1 MLSLTVGGDDYIYEK
16 NGFLGDINCILRP
29 IHRGILQFVGFDVLE
44 PHISYASVHMSN
56 DERIEV
62 LKKFSGICDNLIS
75 DNGEIKMK
83 VKKCDFPDDSK
94 IVNESITADFND
106 SYSVITV
113 NNELD
118 PLQIYLLMVN
128 NTPVWINSLLSIRNK
143 IIKLLGLKDVGQLGG
158 VDYINH
164 SDADELTGAKLDIFT
179 IESFS
184 ENEMILILNDRH
196 LNIKM
201 SILKR
206 KYADKTEVIVS
217 TIVNFNNKLGSV
229 YMFIISPFH
238 RLVMMR
244 LMNNVLNKN
253 TNQKST

>member
-1 MLSLTVGGDDYIYEK
+1 
-16 NGFLGDINCILRP
+16 
-29 IHRGILQFVGFDVLE
+29 
-44 PHISYASVHMSN
+44 
-56 DERIEV
+56 
-62 LKKFSGICDNLIS
+62 
-75 DNGEIKMK
+75 MK

-94 IVNESITADFND
+94 IVNESIAAHFND

-118 PLQIYLLMVN
+118 PLHIYLLMVN

-143 IIKLLGLKDVGQLGG
+143 IVKLLGLKDVGQLGE

-164 SDADELTGAKLDIFT
+164 SDADELTDAKLDIFT

-184 ENEMILILNDRH
+184 ENEMILTLNDRH

-206 KYADKTEVIVS
+206 KHTDETEVIVS
-217 TIVNFNNKLGSV
+217 TIVNFNNKLGKV

-244 LMNNVLNKN
+244 LMNNILNKN
-253 TNQKST
+253 THNGSSDNNEGTVKDCTEPSDPRA